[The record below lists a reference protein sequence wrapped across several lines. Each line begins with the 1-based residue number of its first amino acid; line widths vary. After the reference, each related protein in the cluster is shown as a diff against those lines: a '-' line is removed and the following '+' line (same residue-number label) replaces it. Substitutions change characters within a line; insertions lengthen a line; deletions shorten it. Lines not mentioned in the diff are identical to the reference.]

1 MSDIFVI
8 FTPLLSVG
16 DLNRAA
22 NAFNVKITPHMV
34 TTGTMQTWFRQ
45 KLQALTDAQ
54 NGKPDT
60 ELWYDRYVK
69 EDVNQFVSTMSAPL
83 AFQHTLDGEYNVFHM
98 RVYKNSRNLKEEN
111 IVPMHGGQGVPYTV
125 GTDALTSWPDEA
137 RGVPI
142 THTLMCIVLTLSRG
156 KLSAILDVGFNF
168 MTGPL
173 PRNIEGRRNVLW
185 IGEDFV

>member
-45 KLQALTDAQ
+45 KLQALIDTLNAM
-54 NGKPDT
+54 PDDGM
-60 ELWYDRYVK
+60 ENRHVK
-69 EDVNQFVSTMSAPL
+69 EGVNQFVSTMMSVPL
-83 AFQHTLDGEYNVFHM
+83 AFQHNLDGYFNVFHM
-98 RVYKNSRNLKEEN
+98 RAYEIGRNAN
-111 IVPMHGGQGVPYTV
+111 PNHIVSIHGGQGVPYTV
-125 GTDALTSWPDEA
+125 GYVDALMFWPEEA
-137 RGVPI
+137 HGVPI
-142 THTLMCIVLTLSRG
+142 THTLMCIVLTWSRG
-156 KLSAILDVGFNF
+156 KLSAIVDVGFNF

-173 PRNIEGRRNVLW
+173 PRDFNGRRHVLW
-185 IGEDFV
+185 VEE